1 MKTKCKRMT
10 AIAQFLGFLL
20 FLCITVA
27 GFWCLS
33 FLIFMVPYWITVGA
47 GEMYGKINKD
57 VYPDT
62 VRKKPLTEQ
71 EDVTVV
77 WKKTPK
83 YDS

>member
-1 MKTKCKRMT
+1 
-10 AIAQFLGFLL
+10 
-20 FLCITVA
+20 
-27 GFWCLS
+27 
-33 FLIFMVPYWITVGA
+33 MVPYWITVGA